1 VDIAGMADRVIHLS
15 NGKIAEVTVNK
26 VKKSASELQW

>member
-15 NGKIAEVTVNK
+15 NGHIANVEVNK
-26 VKKSASELQW
+26 VKKSASELVW